1 MVVLNKL
8 NQKSLDKRLE
18 DIHAEIIECVEGCL
32 LDNGLYHTDIGIV
45 AVYETY
51 VNEWTSL
58 YKLVLPNSADDSEK
72 IRKDFYEDFKEQ
84 LN

>member
-8 NQKSLDKRLE
+8 NQESLDKRLE

-58 YKLVLPNSADDSEK
+58 YKLVLPNSTDDSEIIEK
-72 IRKDFYEDFKEQ
+72 TFRETFKEE
-84 LN
+84 LS

>member
-8 NQKSLDKRLE
+8 NQESLDKRLE

-32 LDNGLYHTDIGIV
+32 LDNGLYHTDIGTV

-84 LN
+84 LS